1 MMKSILK
8 SVGFALGLTTLLMAC
23 DENKIAVSGGRF
35 EIPEPDKAMRIDS
48 EITQSLAMISREITS
63 SEDIKSC
70 NAGAKLIHSGTEI
83 LPSLS
88 RHFLDSTQTNVFSK
102 INKRTLTIGE
112 IAIIVANEI
121 RPISIPQV
129 VETPERKPPFDKS
142 IEYYFWKIE
151 RSPRLFLN
159 KYTVWIN
166 EEI

>member
-1 MMKSILK
+1 MKNTIKLFC
-8 SVGFALGLTTLLMAC
+8 FALGFTTLLMAC
-23 DENKIAVSGGRF
+23 DENKIEVSGGRF

-48 EITQSLAMISREITS
+48 EITRSLLMISREITN
-63 SEDIKSC
+63 SEEIKSC
-70 NAGAKLIHSGTEI
+70 SSGVKLINSGTEI

-112 IAIIVANEI
+112 IAIVIANEI
-121 RPISIPQV
+121 RPIPISKV
-129 VETPERKPPFDKS
+129 VETPERKPPLDTN

-159 KYTVWIN
+159 KYTVWNN